1 VPERERAA
9 DCKLRRRTGE
19 GKVAVEMPE
28 ICLGSDSSTDPAA
41 PGMLNTE
48 EIRRRAMKANQNEAE
63 SSPSA
68 KDLVVFEILRDSKCT
83 GCGQVIRKGE
93 FLFLDGERALCL
105 SCADFDHLEYLL
117 RGDAALTRRA
127 KKYSGLSAVVVRF
140 SRSRGRYE
148 RQGILAEVS
157 ALERAEEECQ
167 ADAQQRA
174 ARCRRDDM
182 RRREQDRELVARMT
196 QAVRE
201 LFPGCPPEEAR
212 AIAAHTAA
220 RGSGRVG
227 RTSAGRTLEPE
238 ALTAAVVAAIR
249 HNHTRYDQLLMRGWS
264 RIDARDAV
272 RDVIDRIIESLRSPL
287 GR

>member
-1 VPERERAA
+1 M
-9 DCKLRRRTGE
+9 LTTGE
-19 GKVAVEMPE
+19 IG
-28 ICLGSDSSTDPAA
+28 
-41 PGMLNTE
+41 
-48 EIRRRAMKANQNEAE
+48 RRPMEAHQSETE
-63 SSPSA
+63 SSPKS

-83 GCGQVIRKGE
+83 DCGEVISKGD
-93 FLFLDGERALCL
+93 FLFLEGEKALCL
-105 SCADFDHLEYLL
+105 RCADFDHLEYLP

-127 KKYSGLSAVVVRF
+127 KRHSGLSAVVVRF

-148 RQGILAEVS
+148 RQGILVEVS

-174 ARCRRDDM
+174 ERCRRDDLL
-182 RRREQDRELVARMT
+182 RREQDRELVARMT
-196 QAVRE
+196 QAILG
-201 LFPGCPPEEAR
+201 LFPSCPPEEAG

-227 RTSAGRTLEPE
+227 RTSAGRALEPE

-272 RDVIDRIIESLRSPL
+272 RDVIERIIESWRSPP
-287 GR
+287 GRL